1 MRLSLDSN
9 RKTTLN
15 TAKGINTAKI
25 KDLVEAFVVLA
36 IGLYVAFKLWEVQ

>member
-1 MRLSLDSN
+1 MSSDSN
-9 RKTTLN
+9 LRTTL
-15 TAKGINTAKI
+15 NTAKI